1 MAQSTMNFELMT
13 PEKNL
18 YSGAVS
24 AVYFPG
30 LDGEIGVL
38 PGHAPLVTKLGMG
51 VIRCEVAHGREIRF
65 FCWGGFCEII
75 DTDVRVMANIAE
87 AGDEIDEERALQ
99 AKERAQKRIYSHSPD
114 VDYNRAVLSLQRAI
128 ERMQVLG
135 KRVR

>member
-1 MAQSTMNFELMT
+1 MAQSMLNFELMT

-18 YSGAVS
+18 YSGAVN

-38 PGHAPLVTKLGMG
+38 PGHAPLVSKLGMG
-51 VIRCEVAHGREIRF
+51 VIRCEVAQGREIRF
-65 FCWGGFCEII
+65 FCSGGFCEII
-75 DTDVRVMANIAE
+75 GSDVRIMANIAE
-87 AGDEIDEERALQ
+87 TGDEIDEERAVK
-99 AKERAQKRIYSHSPD
+99 AKERAQQRIFSHSPD
-114 VDYNRAVLSLQRAI
+114 IDYNRAVLSLQRAI